1 MKPLPVLLLVWLLSG
16 LGAIGGSMLGNG
28 LGRGGLYAGA
38 MVGGAGFVI
47 LAVLLAA
54 ALDWLPRPARSTA
67 IVGGVIGLCV
77 AAPIAV
83 ANLHTP
89 ITPVAVTSLA
99 GVGALIG
106 AGWRGGMHRTDL
118 PPRS

>member
-16 LGAIGGSMLGNG
+16 LGAVAGSILGNA
-28 LGRGGLYAGA
+28 LGPSGLYAGA
-38 MVGGAGFVI
+38 LIGGAGFVI
-47 LAVLLAA
+47 LAIFLAA
-54 ALDWLPRPARSTA
+54 ALGWLPRPARGA
-67 IVGGVIGLCV
+67 AVVGGVIGLCV

-83 ANLHTP
+83 ANLHTA

-106 AGWRGGMHRTDL
+106 AGWRGGSKT
-118 PPRS
+118 PN